1 MFSFIFSKEE
11 SFNFLFMLKD
21 SGTGQALLIFTN
33 SFNCN
38 ECFLKCS
45 STLVPIQLSARKIF
59 FFSYA
64 TCQNSYYF
72 FFLFISLVILL
83 VNAFYVLHGFSQLY
97 QIAHLGDEDDEQE
110 CSSRMQFE
118 EGETFY
124 FGVRSLKNLVVVDQI
139 DSLCPLIDCYVS
151 GLEPFCK
158 HFFFLLQEFTIF
170 FFLG

>member
-1 MFSFIFSKEE
+1 M
-11 SFNFLFMLKD
+11 
-21 SGTGQALLIFTN
+21 
-33 SFNCN
+33 
-38 ECFLKCS
+38 
-45 STLVPIQLSARKIF
+45 
-59 FFSYA
+59 
-64 TCQNSYYF
+64 
-72 FFLFISLVILL
+72 VILL

-158 HFFFLLQEFTIF
+158 HFFFFVARVHDF
-170 FFLG
+170 FFSRLMILLMKMLHSCILWLAEVLVLP